1 MNYYFSADRG
11 GFISATF
18 KDDGT
23 YTEQTWPADAVIC
36 TDYEVETY
44 RGQQAPD
51 GKVLGSK
58 KGRPV
63 WIDAPKP
70 TNEELIMLAESRKQT
85 LMAEATAAI
94 APLQDA
100 VDLGMATTE
109 EESALKEWK
118 KYRVMLNRVD
128 TSLGAAVVWPTP
140 PASLAR

>member
-1 MNYYFSADRG
+1 MSYYFSADRG
-11 GFISATF
+11 GFISAAF

-23 YTEQTWPADAVIC
+23 YTEQTWPTDAVLC
-36 TDYEVETY
+36 TDNEVETY

-58 KGRPV
+58 KGRPA

-70 TNEELIMLAESRKQT
+70 TNEELIMLAESRKQS

-94 APLQDA
+94 DPLRDA

-118 KYRVMLNRVD
+118 TYRVILNRID
-128 TSLGAAVVWPTP
+128 TSLGADVVWPTP
-140 PASLAR
+140 PVSPAR